1 MSRDILLQKID
12 EVRSR
17 QRSVAIGQGVA
28 RTVLAV
34 IGLVV
39 AFFLVDW
46 LILAKSTPGSGDR
59 LARAILVVAMLATFG
74 WVVWRSLIRV
84 LLHAPDDDEV
94 ALKVERGHPELR
106 GRLISTIQ
114 LRRSSTAGGSKELI
128 AALEQDTVSFVG
140 TKHFTD
146 IIDLAL
152 LKKVAMW
159 ATGVILLSVALGA
172 WRSDFTAAIFARL
185 ALTEAAYPTAAKI
198 VEVSP
203 GITTARGEPF
213 TIRIKLDPSGTLPE
227 KASATIRD
235 LSPDGEGRSTELTL
249 TRESPTSVEYVG
261 TIDQVLSDLEF
272 RPAAHDALWPVYE
285 KIIAVDRPAIKAL
298 ALTYRFP
305 DYLNKKPETSAVGDI
320 RAPEGS
326 HVTITARFNRPVVSA
341 KLITRNDQK
350 EEKPLDL
357 MLQEGGA
364 SASIDLPIM
373 TDGSWKLLLR
383 TADLFDNKNPI
394 DYVIDA
400 VADRAPTAKIS
411 FPAQDKTVTRFA
423 RWPIRFAARDDHGVA
438 KGRLKYVIS
447 TADEALAGTG
457 AFTADTQPANAKSL
471 DLAGLVQGQ
480 PRPEAGGEVVFD
492 LRTLGLTGDCRI
504 TYWIE
509 VEDGKTPNPN
519 RGISPTYVFTVVEAA
534 VLEEMLERD
543 RKSLIDS
550 LKTIRTKQKDGRDG
564 VDTLRRDLQDTPA
577 QPPAK

>member
-12 EVRSR
+12 EVRGR

-28 RTVLAV
+28 RIVLAA
-34 IGLVV
+34 IGLVM

-59 LARAILVVAMLATFG
+59 LARGILVVAMLATLA
-74 WVVWRSLIRV
+74 WVAWRSLIRV
-84 LLHAPDDDEV
+84 LLHTPDDDEV
-94 ALKVERGHPELR
+94 ALKVEKGHPELR

-114 LRRSSTAGGSKELI
+114 LRRGSAGAGSKDLI
-128 AALEQDTVSFVG
+128 AALEADTVAFVG
-140 TKHFTD
+140 PKHFTD
-146 IIDLAL
+146 IIDIAL
-152 LKKVAMW
+152 LKKVALW
-159 ATGVILLSVALGA
+159 ALGVIALAGALGA
-172 WRSDFTAAIFARL
+172 WRSDFAAAILARL
-185 ALTEAAYPTAAKI
+185 ALTETAYPTAAKI
-198 VEVSP
+198 LTVTD
-203 GITTARGEPF
+203 GTTTARGEPF
-213 TIRIKLDPSGTLPE
+213 TIRIELDPTGTLPE

-235 LSPDGEGRSTELTL
+235 LSPDANGRSTELAL
-249 TRESPTSVEYVG
+249 TRESATSNIYVG

-272 RPAAHDALWPVYE
+272 RPSAHDALWPRYE

-298 ALTYRFP
+298 ALAYRFP
-305 DYLNKKPETSAVGDI
+305 DYLDKKPETSAVGDI

-326 HVTITARFNRPVVSA
+326 QVTITARFNRPVMSA
-341 KLITRNDQK
+341 KLVTRNDQK
-350 EEKPLDL
+350 EEAPVDL
-357 MLQEGGA
+357 KLGEDGA
-364 SASIDLPIM
+364 TASVELPVM
-373 TDGSWKLLLR
+373 SDGAWRLLLR
-383 TADLFDNKNPI
+383 TADGFDNKNPI

-423 RWPIRFAARDDHGVA
+423 RWPIRFSARDDHGIA

-457 AFTADTQPANAKSL
+457 AFTADTQPANAQSL
-471 DLAGLVQGQ
+471 ELAGLVQGR
-480 PRPEAGGEVVFD
+480 PRPESGGEVVFD
-492 LRTLGLTGDCRI
+492 LRQLTIPMDCRI

-509 VEDGKTPNPN
+509 VEDAKTPKPN
-519 RGISPTYVFTVVEAA
+519 RGISPTYTFTVVEAA

-543 RKSLIDS
+543 RNSLIDT

-577 QPPAK
+577 QPPK

>member
-17 QRSVAIGQGVA
+17 QRSVAIGQGAA
-28 RTVLAV
+28 RVVLAA
-34 IGLVV
+34 IGLVL

-46 LILAKSTPGSGDR
+46 LILARSTPGSGDR
-59 LARAILVVAMLATFG
+59 LARGILVAAMLVTLG

-84 LLHAPDDDEV
+84 LLHTPDDDAV

-114 LRRSSTAGGSKELI
+114 LRRSGTVSGSKELI
-128 AALEQDTVSFVG
+128 AALEEDTVAFVG
-140 TKHFTD
+140 PKHFTD

-152 LKKVAMW
+152 LKKVALW
-159 ATGVILLSVALGA
+159 ATGVILLAGALGA
-172 WRSDFTAAIFARL
+172 WRSDFAAAILARL
-185 ALTEAAYPTAAKI
+185 ALTETSYPTSAKI
-198 VEVSP
+198 VKVTE

-213 TIRIKLDPSGTLPE
+213 TITIELDPTGTLPE

-235 LSPDGEGRSTELTL
+235 LSPDGNGRSTELAL
-249 TRESPTSVEYVG
+249 TRQSVDSNVYVG

-272 RPAAHDALWPVYE
+272 RPAAHDALWPRYE
-285 KIIAVDRPAIKAL
+285 RIIAVDRPAIKAL
-298 ALTYRFP
+298 ALAYRFP
-305 DYLNKKPETSAVGDI
+305 DYLNKKPESSAVGDI

-326 HVTITARFNRPVVSA
+326 QVTITARFNRLVTSA
-341 KLITRNDQK
+341 KLVTRNDQQ
-350 EEKPLDL
+350 EQPPIDL
-357 MLQEGGA
+357 KLIDSGSGA
-364 SASIDLPIM
+364 TIDLPILA
-373 TDGSWKLLLR
+373 DGSWKLLLR
-383 TADLFDNKNPI
+383 TEDGFDNKNPI

-423 RWPIRFAARDDHGVA
+423 RWPVRFSTRDDHGVA
-438 KGRLKYVIS
+438 KGRLKYVIN

-457 AFTADTQPANAKSL
+457 AFTVDTQPTNAQSL

-509 VEDGKTPNPN
+509 VEDGKTPTPN
-519 RGISPTYVFTVVEAA
+519 KGISPTYVFTVVEAA

-543 RKSLIDS
+543 RNSLIDS

-564 VDTLRRDLQDTPA
+564 VDTLRRELQDTPA
-577 QPPAK
+577 EPPK

>member
-12 EVRSR
+12 EVRGR

-28 RTVLAV
+28 RSLLAA
-34 IGLVV
+34 IGLVM

-59 LARAILVVAMLATFG
+59 LARGILVAAMLITLG
-74 WVVWRSLIRV
+74 WVVWRSLISV
-84 LLHAPDDDEV
+84 LLHIPDDDEV
-94 ALKVERGHPELR
+94 ALKVEKGHPELR

-114 LRRSSTAGGSKELI
+114 LRRSSAVAGSKDLI
-128 AALEQDTVSFVG
+128 AALEADTIEFVG
-140 TKHFTD
+140 TRHFTD

-152 LKKVAMW
+152 LKKIALW
-159 ATGVILLSVALGA
+159 ALGVLVLVGALSA
-172 WRSDFTAAIFARL
+172 WRSDFAAAILARL
-185 ALTEAAYPTAAKI
+185 ALTEQTYPTAAKI
-198 VEVSP
+198 VTVTD
-203 GITTARGEPF
+203 GTTTARGEPF
-213 TIRIKLDPSGTLPE
+213 TITVELDPTATLPE

-235 LSPDGEGRSTELTL
+235 VEGRTSELPL
-249 TRESPTSVEYVG
+249 LPQSAGSAIYVG
-261 TIDQVLSDLEF
+261 TIDQVLGDLEF
-272 RPAAHDALWPVYE
+272 RPAAHDALWPRYE

-298 ALTYRFP
+298 NLAYRFP
-305 DYLNKKPETSAVGDI
+305 EYLNKKAETSAVGDI

-326 HVTITARFNRPVVSA
+326 TVAITATFNRPVVSA
-341 KLITRNDQK
+341 RLVTRNDK
-350 EEKPLDL
+350 
-357 MLQEGGA
+357 QEQPPVELKLGADGA
-364 SASIDLPIM
+364 SAMIDLPVVN
-373 TDGSWKLLLR
+373 DGSWRLLLR
-383 TADLFDNKNPI
+383 SADGFDNKNPI

-423 RWPIRFAARDDHGVA
+423 RWPVKFTARDDHGVA
-438 KGRLKYVIS
+438 RGRLKYVIG

-457 AFTADTQPANAKSL
+457 AFTADTQPANAQSL

-492 LRTLGLTGDCRI
+492 LRALNLPGDCRI

-509 VEDGKTPNPN
+509 VEDAKTPTPN
-519 RGISPTYVFTVVEAA
+519 RGISPTYVFTVVEAK

-543 RKSLIDS
+543 RTSLIDT

-564 VDTLRRDLQDTPA
+564 VDTLRRDLQDAPP
-577 QPPAK
+577 QPPK